1 MTFRASCR
9 AAAIAV
15 GLAAAMAS
23 FQAPAALF
31 SDDEA
36 RQAIID
42 LRKEARDRAD
52 QQAKQLSDALAR
64 IENNQ
69 RAQLQLADQIDQLQ
83 QEIAK
88 LRGQI
93 EILTK
98 QVADTQQAQ
107 KDLYLDIDTRL
118 KRIEPQ
124 QASIDGQEAMVDPNE
139 KRSYDAAIDLFR
151 NGNYTDAIPAL
162 SAFLRQYPQSPYAP
176 AAQFY
181 VGSSYY
187 ALKDY
192 KSAIAQQQAL
202 VKNYATNVR
211 APDALLVIAGSQ
223 VELNDRRGARA
234 TLERILRDY
243 PGTPAAQTAKDRL
256 DLLK

>member
-1 MTFRASCR
+1 MTFRASR
-9 AAAIAV
+9 TRL
-15 GLAAAMAS
+15 LAAALCMSAGLSS
-23 FQAPAALF
+23 FPAHAALF

-52 QQAKQLSDALAR
+52 QQDRKLTEALSHS
-64 IENNQ
+64 Q
-69 RAQLQLADQIDQLQ
+69 QVQLQLAGQIEQLQ
-83 QEIAK
+83 QEIAR
-88 LRGQI
+88 LRGQT

-107 KDLYLDIDTRL
+107 KDIYLDLDTRL
-118 KRIEPQ
+118 KRLEPQ
-124 QASIDGQEAMVDPNE
+124 TASIDGQQATVDPGE

-151 NGNYTDAIPAL
+151 NGNYADAIPAL
-162 SAFLRQYPQSPYAP
+162 SGFVRSYPNSPYTP

-181 VGSSYY
+181 IGSSHY

-202 VKNYATNVR
+202 VKNYPTNVR
-211 APDALLVIAGSQ
+211 APDALLVVAGSQ
-223 VELNDRRGARA
+223 VELNDRRGART
-234 TLERILRDY
+234 TLERIVRDY
-243 PGTPAAQTAKDRL
+243 PGVPAAQTAKDRL
-256 DLLK
+256 ELLK

>member
-1 MTFRASCR
+1 MTLRISR
-9 AAAIAV
+9 LRL
-15 GLAAAMAS
+15 LAAGACIGAS
-23 FQAPAALF
+23 LSGFSAHAALF

-42 LRKEARDRAD
+42 LRREVRERAD
-52 QQAKQLSDALAR
+52 QQARKLDEELAQS
-64 IENNQ
+64 Q
-69 RAQLQLADQIDQLQ
+69 RSQLQLASQIEQLQ
-83 QEIAK
+83 QEIAR

-107 KDLYLDIDTRL
+107 KDIYLDIDTRL
-118 KRIEPQ
+118 KRVEPQ
-124 QASIDGQEAMVDPNE
+124 TASIDGQETTVSAEE
-139 KRSYDAAIDLFR
+139 KRAYDAAIDIFR
-151 NGNYTDAIPAL
+151 NGNYAEAIRAL
-162 SAFLRQYPQSPYAP
+162 SAFVRQYPQSPYAP

-181 VGSSYY
+181 IGSSHY

-192 KSAIAQQQAL
+192 KSAIAQQQTM
-202 VKNYATNVR
+202 VKNYPNNVR

-234 TLERILRDY
+234 TLERIIREY
-243 PGTPAAQTAKDRL
+243 PGVPAAQTAKERL
-256 DLLK
+256 ELLK